1 MFKVIDNF
9 LPKEQFLELQYTYL
23 SNKKFPYYY
32 QDGKDY
38 PVSDKQS
45 KNLLDQYQ
53 FTHLFFDN
61 LKENSEWYGTLKYIL
76 PKLKVSF
83 TYKSKS

>member
-45 KNLLDQYQ
+45 KKFIRSISIYT
-53 FTHLFFDN
+53 FIF
-61 LKENSEWYGTLKYIL
+61 
-76 PKLKVSF
+76 
-83 TYKSKS
+83 